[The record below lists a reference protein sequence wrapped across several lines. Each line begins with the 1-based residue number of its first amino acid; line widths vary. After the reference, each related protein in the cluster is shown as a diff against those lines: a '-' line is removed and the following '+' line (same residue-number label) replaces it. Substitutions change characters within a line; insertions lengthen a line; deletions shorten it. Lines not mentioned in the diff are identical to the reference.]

1 MMFSITASKLHY
13 VFNFFQTRHIIYVDI
28 LMLKRVSSQCQAHYL
43 LYRIHLS
50 RNSLRIINSLCD
62 VLVSLHVEEAGLGGG
77 GMSSLSAMS
86 LPLSL
91 ELLFEDDAFTDDTVS
106 GD

>member
-1 MMFSITASKLHY
+1 M
-13 VFNFFQTRHIIYVDI
+13 
-28 LMLKRVSSQCQAHYL
+28 
-43 LYRIHLS
+43 
-50 RNSLRIINSLCD
+50 
-62 VLVSLHVEEAGLGGG
+62 LVSLHVEEAGLGGG

-86 LPLSL
+86 LLLSLPLSL

>member
-1 MMFSITASKLHY
+1 MNL
-13 VFNFFQTRHIIYVDI
+13 
-28 LMLKRVSSQCQAHYL
+28 
-43 LYRIHLS
+43 
-50 RNSLRIINSLCD
+50 LCD

-86 LPLSL
+86 LLLSLPLSL
-91 ELLFEDDAFTDDTVS
+91 ELLFEEDAFTDDTVS